1 MARQN
6 QQVDLSAVNRLLPA
20 GFWEWV
26 QKRQGQPTTGCPT
39 GDASSEH
46 EGYEALPAG
55 NDDRSLDGT
64 AEEEVGVQHVGAT
77 GEEGKVVEDDDDEEE
92 QQAVGSQA
100 AQVDH
105 SIWHRELVSAGV
117 AAGIAGAFGAPL
129 GGVLF
134 ALEEAC
140 SHWSRKVAWRCFLC
154 AAMATFVHSQLSAT

>member
-1 MARQN
+1 M
-6 QQVDLSAVNRLLPA
+6 
-20 GFWEWV
+20 
-26 QKRQGQPTTGCPT
+26 QKRQGLPAGCLT
-39 GDASSEH
+39 DSASDEH

-55 NDDRSLDGT
+55 NDESLQLPSRSQQQQQWWRPRADSPDGEAGAQLGGGAGEASEV
-64 AEEEVGVQHVGAT
+64 AEE
-77 GEEGKVVEDDDDEEE
+77 DEE

-105 SIWHRELVSAGV
+105 STWHRELVSAGV